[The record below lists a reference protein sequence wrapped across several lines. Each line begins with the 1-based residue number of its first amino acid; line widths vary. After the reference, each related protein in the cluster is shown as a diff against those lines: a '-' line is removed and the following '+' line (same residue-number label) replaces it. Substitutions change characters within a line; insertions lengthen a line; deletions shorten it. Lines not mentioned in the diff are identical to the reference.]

1 VAHQVIDPESPDAVV
16 NRIAVAREAAIAA
29 SQTVERVRGQLD
41 DVGRPLRAA
50 LSERLVL
57 LAEDGLLDADA
68 TTAPL
73 PEQLSALKRCV
84 AEAAAQLEGFDA
96 AAARAEVVRLTQQVE
111 TGRAGVEQLRELIA
125 RAEDEVI
132 ASAKVVATTLTSAYL
147 RDAIVNRRFDV
158 VLLDEASRR
167 RFRRCSSPRA
177 ERPAASWWSATSAS
191 CRRSSSPTRQ
201 RTRWPRSGSAPISS
215 SSRGRGRRGP
225 RPEDW
230 PRRRP
235 G

>member
-1 VAHQVIDPESPDAVV
+1 MAHQVIDPESPDAVV

-73 PEQLSALKRCV
+73 PEQLSALERCV

-158 VLLDEASRR
+158 VLLLSL
-167 RFRRCSSPRA
+167 
-177 ERPAASWWSATSAS
+177 
-191 CRRSSSPTRQ
+191 
-201 RTRWPRSGSAPISS
+201 IHI
-215 SSRGRGRRGP
+215 
-225 RPEDW
+225 
-230 PRRRP
+230 
-235 G
+235 